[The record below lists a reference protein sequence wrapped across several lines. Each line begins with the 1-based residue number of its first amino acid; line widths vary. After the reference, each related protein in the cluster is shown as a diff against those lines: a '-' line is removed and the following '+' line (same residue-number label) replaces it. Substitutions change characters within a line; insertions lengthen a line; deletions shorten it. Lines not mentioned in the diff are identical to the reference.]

1 LLELAGTDDRKPHE
15 GEELYLKKIKE
26 LDMIWRLNEQ
36 IMSFE
41 SQEALL
47 DSILKGAVE
56 VMEATSGSIM
66 LIDPPGSDN
75 LVIRAARGLRG
86 DVIKKAHCKVGEGIA
101 GLVAERREGM
111 LLLDD
116 LMDHRLRTRRK
127 VSDALSVPIVEEGE
141 LLGVLNLNTKKD
153 QAFGEFDL
161 FLLNTLTQQISSA
174 IVRGKRL
181 EELRLRKNDLEEKE
195 REALDEMQRL
205 NRELDEKQRYYQIIR
220 REIDRL
226 YKDLQDLSGPVA

>member
-1 LLELAGTDDRKPHE
+1 MNREKRLDEEGRYLE
-15 GEELYLKKIKE
+15 KIKE

-36 IMSFE
+36 IMSFQ
-41 SQEALL
+41 SLQELL

-66 LIDPPGSDN
+66 LIEPKGSDT
-75 LVIRAARGLRG
+75 LVVKAAYRLR
-86 DVIKKAHCKVGEGIA
+86 KKVVDEAKCKVGEGIA

-116 LMDHRLRTRRK
+116 LMDSRLRTRRK
-127 VSDALSVPIVEEGE
+127 VSDALSVPIIKEGE

-161 FLLNTLTQQISSA
+161 FVLNTLTKQIASA
-174 IVRGKRL
+174 IDRGKRMEKL
-181 EELRLRKNDLEEKE
+181 RIQLQEMEEAEEK
-195 REALDEMQRL
+195 ALKDMQRL
-205 NRELDEKQRYYQIIR
+205 NRELDEQR
-220 REIDRL
+220 RL
-226 YKDLQDLSGPVA
+226 YQRIRQEHDKLRRALDALSGPVA